1 MTISIASGNLSIVS
15 RGRFNAIT
23 IYKATKR
30 RSQWRL
36 PPLFVPLFSQPDT
49 IGPFHRKRGQRLRM
63 EEAVTKFIADPV
75 GKSFHECGEN

>member
-15 RGRFNAIT
+15 RGRFNTIT

-36 PPLFVPLFSQPDT
+36 PPLFVPLFSKPDT
-49 IGPFHRKRGQRLRM
+49 IGPFHPENEVSGWM
-63 EEAVTKFIADPV
+63 EEAVTKFIVDR
-75 GKSFHECGEN
+75 